1 MITVYIRIPVHDY
14 YGYGNR
20 DPEEVANDIVD
31 KIKKA
36 GFPDAE
42 LDDIL
47 LKLCHYVSRMENLEW
62 RIYKS

>member
-1 MITVYIRIPVHDY
+1 MITVYIRIPVYDY

-31 KIKKA
+31 KIKKV

-47 LKLCHYVSRMENLEW
+47 
-62 RIYKS
+62 